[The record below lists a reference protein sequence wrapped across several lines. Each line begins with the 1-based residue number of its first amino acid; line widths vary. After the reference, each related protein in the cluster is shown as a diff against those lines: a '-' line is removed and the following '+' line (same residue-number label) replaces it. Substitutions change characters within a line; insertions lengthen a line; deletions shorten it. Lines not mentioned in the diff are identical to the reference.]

1 MSVFRPSQAYRADL
15 DIRLGAGRLPSWIRP
30 PAEGAAPN
38 SAAWLVVMPRRA
50 GKTWLAQGIADLRAA
65 GGIAAAGGG
74 TVRVDL
80 RSSASV
86 RRTGLGCLTGADA
99 QPPVGEGQLVIVDE
113 PALARPG
120 GPGVPPEVL
129 AEGLQR
135 VGDTGATAM
144 VLATPAESAL
154 LVPHLGPDVRKDIL
168 RPPVLDAG
176 ESGRMA
182 ARAPQWAP
190 ALVDWLRQAEPGW
203 LHTPFLLELVLHTAE
218 ERPALRDEP
227 EALLRAAVE
236 VAEDRHEYIQ
246 QWFHNGLG
254 EQHRTALR
262 AGRWRA
268 AGLSVALPA
277 AEQPGA
283 RRYGPAP
290 GAEDRQDE
298 VRGGAPLADDPV
310 LARHLP
316 EVLRVHHISDLHHG
330 GRLSSLVDSK
340 DPTQAGHRIA
350 TVAGA
355 GTALDSY
362 LDHVRQLAAQGRA
375 PHLVVVTGDV
385 VDRPSDTHGAI
396 ARGWLDEL
404 AGLLA
409 PHRDLRPDDPRV
421 LLVGGNH
428 DVSWDLALD
437 PSPQARHR
445 WFAANFAG
453 LPHPDLQLADP
464 RARRLYVG
472 YRGVGLRFALLGSA
486 ESGGEAARDED
497 RELLRGFR
505 ERYLAAAGATR
516 DAGAGGGTDTDT
528 GTPAGAASGPH
539 GSDGADV
546 AAVVR
551 DFERHDPGV
560 IARGVLDRLAPERGY
575 VTVAALHHPLSPV
588 PAVEVA
594 PYSGVVNA
602 GQAKRALA
610 AARTSLVLHGHT
622 HLGFAAAERL
632 LGSGPPWTVRIA
644 GAPALA
650 SRETEERNGY
660 NELFVSREGGAHTLA
675 VRTVRLDGGQWT
687 PGEVFAFRPGAA
699 DERDLAELCADGRP

>member
-50 GKTWLAQGIADLRAA
+50 GKTWLAQGIEDLRAD
-65 GGIAAAGGG
+65 GG
-74 TVRVDL
+74 TIRVDL
-80 RSSASV
+80 RSSVSV
-86 RRTGLGCLTGADA
+86 RRTRLGCLIGAKPA
-99 QPPVGEGQLVIVDE
+99 PQAGEGQLVIVDE

-129 AEGLQR
+129 AAGLQR
-135 VGDTGATAM
+135 VRDRGATAL

-154 LVPHLGPDVRKDIL
+154 LVPHLGPDVRKDVL

-176 ESGRMA
+176 ECARMA

-190 ALVDWLRQAEPGW
+190 ALVERLSEADPGW
-203 LHTPFLLELVLHTAE
+203 LHTPFLLEMALHTAE
-218 ERPALRDEP
+218 ERPALRADP

-236 VAEDRHEYIQ
+236 VADDRHEYIQ

-254 EQHRTALR
+254 EQHRAALR
-262 AGRWRA
+262 ASRWRA
-268 AGLSVALPA
+268 AGLPVALPA
-277 AEQPGA
+277 AG
-283 RRYGPAP
+283 GPAP
-290 GAEDRQDE
+290 ADRRHGAAGGAAPADDRYDDPVFYGAAADADGEDR
-298 VRGGAPLADDPV
+298 VRGGASLADDPV

-330 GRLSSLVDSK
+330 GLLSSTVDAK

-350 TVAGA
+350 ALAGA

-375 PHLVVVTGDV
+375 PHLVVVTGDI
-385 VDRPSDTHGAI
+385 VDRPSDTHGAV
-396 ARGWLDEL
+396 ARTWLDEL
-404 AGLLA
+404 ARLLA

-445 WFAANFAG
+445 WFAANFTG

-472 YRGVGLRFALLGSA
+472 YPGIGLRFALLGSA

-497 RELLRGFR
+497 RELLHGIRQ
-505 ERYLAAAGATR
+505 RYLDAAGG
-516 DAGAGGGTDTDT
+516 DAGAG
-528 GTPAGAASGPH
+528 AG
-539 GSDGADV
+539 DADV
-546 AAVVR
+546 AAVVK
-551 DFERHDPGV
+551 DFVRHDPGV
-560 IARGVLDRLAPERGY
+560 IARGVLDRLAAEHGY

-610 AARTSLVLHGHT
+610 AARTALVLHGHT

-660 NELFVSREGGAHTLA
+660 NELFVAREGGAHTLA

-687 PGEVFAFRPGAA
+687 AGEVYAFRPGAA
-699 DERDLAELCADGRP
+699 DERELADLCADGRR

>member
-1 MSVFRPSQAYRADL
+1 MSVFRPSQSYRADL
-15 DIRLGAGRLPSWIRP
+15 DVRLGPGRLPSWIRP
-30 PAEGAAPN
+30 PAEGARPN

-50 GKTWLAQGIADLRAA
+50 GKTWLAAGIAGLRAD
-65 GGIAAAGGG
+65 GG

-80 RSSASV
+80 RSSVSV
-86 RRTGLGCLTGADA
+86 RRTRLGCLTGARPA
-99 QPPVGEGQLVIVDE
+99 PPVEEGQLVIVDE

-120 GPGVPPEVL
+120 GPGVPPEAL
-129 AEGLQR
+129 AEGLLR
-135 VGDTGATAM
+135 VKDTGATAL

-154 LVPHLGPDVRKDIL
+154 LVGHLGPDVRKDVL
-168 RPPVLDAG
+168 RPPVLDAD
-176 ESGRMA
+176 ECARMA

-190 ALVDWLRQAEPGW
+190 ALVERLRAADPGW
-203 LHTPFLLELVLHTAE
+203 LHTPSSSNSPCTPPRSAPRCAPTRSAAAGRRRGGRRPPRVHPAVVPQRARRAAPR
-218 ERPALRDEP
+218 RPARCPLACRRP
-227 EALLRAAVE
+227 
-236 VAEDRHEYIQ
+236 
-246 QWFHNGLG
+246 
-254 EQHRTALR
+254 HRP
-262 AGRWRA
+262 G
-268 AGLSVALPA
+268 
-277 AEQPGA
+277 QDGA
-283 RRYGPAP
+283 RR
-290 GAEDRQDE
+290 
-298 VRGGAPLADDPV
+298 VRGTGVRRGSAADVTAYGAAAVDAADRVRRGASLADDPV

-330 GRLSSLVDSK
+330 GRLSATVDTK

-350 TVAGA
+350 ALAGA

-375 PHLVVVTGDV
+375 PHLVVVTGDI
-385 VDRPSDTHGAI
+385 VDRPSEAHGAL
-396 ARGWLDEL
+396 ARGWLDDL
-404 AGLLA
+404 AALLA

-464 RARRLYVG
+464 RERRLYVG
-472 YRGVGLRFALLGSA
+472 YQGVGLRFALLGSA

-497 RELLRGFR
+497 RELLRGFQ
-505 ERYLAAAGATR
+505 ERYLAAGGGADGAAASAD
-516 DAGAGGGTDTDT
+516 DAGI
-528 GTPAGAASGPH
+528 AA
-539 GSDGADV
+539 A
-546 AAVVR
+546 VR

-560 IARGVLDRLAPERGY
+560 IARGVLDRLSAGHGY

-610 AARTSLVLHGHT
+610 AARISLVLHGHT
-622 HLGFAAAERL
+622 HLAFAAAERL
-632 LGSGPPWTVRIA
+632 LGAGPPWTLRIA

-660 NELFVSREGGAHTLA
+660 NELFVAREGGAHSLA

-687 PGEVFAFRPGAA
+687 PGEVYAFRPGAA
-699 DERDLAELCADGRP
+699 DECDLAELCADDRP